1 MASITIVIP
10 FYQKQTG
17 VLQRALRSI
26 SQQTFQDFDV
36 LIVDDASPL
45 PAESELQSLSS
56 EERAR
61 IKVIRQTNGG
71 PGGARNTG
79 LDNVPAESR
88 FVAFLDSD
96 DEWAPDHLGNAFEA
110 LTHHN
115 ADCYWDSIEGG
126 DEFSYHFSIT
136 ELGKLAK
143 TLRLS
148 ETPSVIEIPDIASV
162 MLQDWSFLHMSCMV
176 IGRPLF
182 EKIRFEPSLRLAAED
197 ILFFCDCILAAK
209 RVILCENTGALRGEG
224 VNIFHSIDNDSPQ
237 FLRQQF
243 NTWTALNTLEQRFSR
258 RPQDIATIRQYK
270 NRARREALWSQARQV
285 KHRQMPQFG
294 LLAKWALRD
303 PAILQSAMRLAVGK
317 LAP

>member
-17 VLQRALRSI
+17 VLQRALSSI
-26 SQQTFQDFDV
+26 SRQTFQDFDI
-36 LIVDDASPL
+36 LIVDDESPL
-45 PAESELQSLSS
+45 PAETELQSLSS
-56 EERAR
+56 KERKHIR
-61 IKVIRQTNGG
+61 VIRQANAG

-79 LDNVPAESR
+79 LNNVPAESR

-96 DEWAPDHLGNAFEA
+96 DEWAPEHLSNAFGT
-110 LTHHN
+110 LTHYK
-115 ADCYWDSIEGG
+115 ADCYWDSIDGG
-126 DEFSYHFSIT
+126 KEFYYHFSIA
-136 ELGKLAK
+136 ELGKSTD

-148 ETPSVIEIPDIASV
+148 DKPSVVEIPNIASV

-176 IGRPLF
+176 IGRPLI
-182 EKIRFEPSLRLAAED
+182 EKIRFEPTLRLAAED
-197 ILFFCDCILAAK
+197 VLFFCDCILAAK
-209 RVILCENTGALRGEG
+209 RVLLCEDAGALRGEG

-258 RPQDIATIRQYK
+258 RPQDVAAIRLYK
-270 NRARREALWSQARQV
+270 NRARRQALWSQARQV
-285 KHRQMPQFG
+285 KRRQMPQFA

-303 PAILQSAMRLAVGK
+303 PAILQSAMQLAVGK

>member
-17 VLQRALRSI
+17 VLQRALKSI
-26 SQQTFQDFDV
+26 SRQTFQDFDI
-36 LIVDDASPL
+36 LIVDDESPL
-45 PAESELQSLSS
+45 PAEGELQSLSS
-56 EERAR
+56 EERRR
-61 IKVIRQTNGG
+61 IRVIRQANAG

-79 LDNVPAESR
+79 LDNIPAESR

-96 DEWAPDHLGNAFEA
+96 DEWAPEHLSNAYGT
-110 LTHHN
+110 LTHYG
-115 ADCYWDSIEGG
+115 ADCYWDSIDGG
-126 DEFSYHFSIT
+126 EEFYYHFSIA
-136 ELGKLAK
+136 ELGRS
-143 TLRLS
+143 TDTVRLS
-148 ETPSVIEIPDIASV
+148 DRPAVVEIPNIASV

-182 EKIRFEPSLRLAAED
+182 EKIRFEPALRLAAED
-197 ILFFCDCILAAK
+197 VLFFCDCILAAK
-209 RVILCENTGALRGEG
+209 RVLLCENAGALRGQG

-243 NTWTALNTLEQRFSR
+243 NTWTALNTLERRFSR
-258 RPQDIATIRQYK
+258 RPQDVESIRLYK
-270 NRARREALWSQARQV
+270 NRARQQALWSQARQV
-285 KHRQMPQFG
+285 RRRRMPQFA

-303 PAILQSAMRLAVGK
+303 PAILQSAMQLAVGK

>member
-17 VLQRALRSI
+17 VLQRALKSI
-26 SQQTFQDFDV
+26 SRQTFQDFDI
-36 LIVDDASPL
+36 LIVDDQSPL
-45 PAESELQSLSS
+45 PAEGELQSLSS
-56 EERAR
+56 EERRR
-61 IKVIRQTNGG
+61 IRVIRQANAG

-79 LDNVPAESR
+79 LDNIPAESR

-96 DEWAPDHLGNAFEA
+96 DEWAPEHLSNAYGT
-110 LTHHN
+110 LTHYG
-115 ADCYWDSIEGG
+115 ADCYWDSIDGG
-126 DEFSYHFSIT
+126 EEFYYHFSIA
-136 ELGKLAK
+136 ELGKSAE
-143 TLRLS
+143 TMRLS
-148 ETPSVIEIPDIASV
+148 DRPAVVEIPNMASV

-182 EKIRFEPSLRLAAED
+182 EKIRFEPALRLAAED
-197 ILFFCDCILAAK
+197 VLFFCDCILAAK
-209 RVILCENTGALRGEG
+209 RVLLCENAGALRGQG

-258 RPQDIATIRQYK
+258 RPQDVESIRLYK
-270 NRARREALWSQARQV
+270 NRARQQALWSQARQV
-285 KHRQMPQFG
+285 RRRRMPQFA

-303 PAILQSAMRLAVGK
+303 PAILQSAMQLAVGK